1 MYELACHWGPVVEM
15 VANAAPFAAFLY
27 LITHNN

>member
-1 MYELACHWGPVVEM
+1 MYDLLSCWGPVVEM

-27 LITHNN
+27 IYFND

>member
-1 MYELACHWGPVVEM
+1 MYDLLACWGPVVEM

-27 LITHNN
+27 LYFNN

>member
-27 LITHNN
+27 IYFDN

>member
-1 MYELACHWGPVVEM
+1 MYDLLACRSPVVEV

-27 LITHNN
+27 LITHN